1 MQSVIRTLILL
12 LLSAR
17 AFAGTDYW
25 PDTTL
30 VAETANNT
38 AAASS
43 FQTQNNGNIA
53 PGNVSTVPTRSLL
66 YPGSNTLILA
76 HFMPWFGGTN
86 HISVGYRSDDPDQV
100 ARQIKDMK
108 RRGIQGV
115 IIDWYGPN
123 GKREEQT
130 SQYVRGYITLDMDF
144 VYAIQEDAGALKSCA
159 ETAGCNV
166 TDRLIYD
173 LRYIMN
179 TYAGDWGYLRVDGR
193 PVIFF
198 FGVEKYTIDWAR
210 VRQAIGAQ
218 PMFIFRNS
226 VGFSAE
232 QTSGAFGWMA
242 PVTSDYDVYQSIPYL
257 ENFYS
262 KAVAN
267 PDMLAVGSAFKGFND
282 ILASWAPKGGRHIA
296 QLCGQTWLDTFATAN
311 RYYSSSNQLPMLQ
324 LNTWNDY
331 EEGSEIETGIDN
343 CFSISAS
350 VSGSKVNWTINGPEQ
365 TIHTYRVFISRDGD
379 QMMKVTDVAPAG
391 RSLDLATYGFAPG
404 TYKIFVK
411 AIGKPSI
418 QNHMSNAATYVVQE
432 APPPPTEPPVDPPP
446 PSEPEFSVSVLPSI
460 VKVVQGE
467 NAAVNVTISGKT
479 DLQLACNGLPQYA
492 SCSFGPLNRTNTSAS
507 ATLTI
512 RTSETVRVSR
522 TRSATFLAL
531 TLFGLSGIVVA
542 GFDRRKLASAIAL
555 LLLTGSLVACASLG
569 NNDKQSASR
578 PELMLSPKGEFSLE
592 VKAVAGTK
600 KASTLMTVVV
610 Q

>member
-1 MQSVIRTLILL
+1 LQSVIRSLILL
-12 LLSAR
+12 LLCAR

-30 VAETANNT
+30 AAETANNT

-43 FQTQNNGNIA
+43 FQTQANGNIA
-53 PGNVSTVPTRSLL
+53 PGNVSTVLTRSLL

-144 VYAIQEDAGALKSCA
+144 VYAIQEDAGALKSCV

-173 LRYIMN
+173 LRYILN

-198 FGVEKYTIDWAR
+198 FGLEKYTLDWAR

-226 VGFSAE
+226 GGFSAE

-242 PVTSDYDVYQSIPYL
+242 PVTSDYDIYQSIPYL

-262 KAVAN
+262 KAVDN
-267 PDMLAVGSAFKGFND
+267 PGMLAVGSAFKGFND

-296 QLCGQTWLDTFATAN
+296 QLCGQTWLDTFATVN

-350 VSGSKVNWTINGPEQ
+350 VSGSKVNWTITGPEQ

-379 QMMKVTDVAPAG
+379 QMMKVTDVAPAA

-404 TYKIFVK
+404 TYKIYVK

-418 QNHMSNAATYVVQE
+418 QNHMSNSATYVVKE
-432 APPPPTEPPVDPPP
+432 ATSPPAEPPVDPPP
-446 PSEPEFSVSVLPSI
+446 PAEPEFSVSVLPSI

-467 NAAVNVTISGKT
+467 NASASVTISGST
-479 DLQLACNGLPQYA
+479 DLKLACNGLPQYA
-492 SCSFGPLNRTNTSAS
+492 SCSFGPLNKSNTSAT

-531 TLFGLSGIVVA
+531 TLFGVSGLVVA

-555 LLLTGSLVACASLG
+555 MLLTGSLVACASLG

-592 VKAVAGTK
+592 VKAVAATK
-600 KASTLMTVVV
+600 QASTLMTVLV